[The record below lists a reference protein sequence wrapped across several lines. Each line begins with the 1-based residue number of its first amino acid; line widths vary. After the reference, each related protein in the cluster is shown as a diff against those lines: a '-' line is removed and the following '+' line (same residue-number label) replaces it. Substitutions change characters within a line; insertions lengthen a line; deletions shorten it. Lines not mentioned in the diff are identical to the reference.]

1 MSDVVAEGSNLFNH
15 PDTRHQ
21 ISGYPATPKPDQ
33 QKRFRG
39 LGSTYATLLIGVVIG
54 VLSFIGFFGLDRAL
68 GTDPVYQWPAGDQ
81 AQHIAGA
88 FAYLDADWGFPLFNT
103 DRINSPGGVN
113 IIFTDSAPFAGLIAK
128 IFNSLTGIRF
138 NYLGSWFA
146 VLWIGQ
152 AAGGAFLARQAGL
165 QHPLLVA
172 SAAVIALAWPAFLNR
187 HFHLAL
193 GSHFLLLFALGLY
206 LKTIRVPERAST
218 AISWSFLLGVAIWTH
233 AYLFLMSFALF
244 VAAYGDL
251 LLQRR
256 QRVMKAVAI
265 VACVSAWCTALALA
279 GGYQTAGNIDAVGYG
294 SFQLDLL
301 AFVWP
306 HGSALWEAPV
316 IFSAESAF
324 EGFNYLGA
332 GGLLCLLV
340 GVFLVSKPHLRT
352 LMHHPL
358 FVLCVLGMLAFA
370 ITNNVTYAG
379 RQLFHFELPVQAFPF
394 STFRA
399 SGRFGWLFGYVLVFG
414 FFALIIQSL
423 WPRSRR
429 LAVAAAVSIA
439 ALQAYDARQL
449 LHGMQNGWTAK
460 PLTELESTVS
470 RSTFVRFWPPIDCLP
485 EGQSKTAA
493 IEALAVV
500 ARAGKPTN
508 GAHIARGASLDCSGT
523 TPQGAPGILT
533 ITPAELPVDDVT
545 CVRDG
550 LVRFCRSGG

>member
-1 MSDVVAEGSNLFNH
+1 MNPL
-15 PDTRHQ
+15 DTRHQ
-21 ISGYPATPKPDQ
+21 ISASSATSRPLQHKH
-33 QKRFRG
+33 FRT
-39 LGSTYATLLIGVVIG
+39 LSSTHAALIGVVIG

-88 FAYLDADWGFPLFNT
+88 FAYLDADWAFPLFET
-103 DRINSPGGVN
+103 DRINAPEGVN

-128 IFNSLTGIRF
+128 IFHSLTGVRF

-152 AAGGAFLARQAGL
+152 AAGGAFLACQMGL
-165 QHPLLVA
+165 RHPLVA
-172 SAAVIALAWPAFLNR
+172 ASMAVIALAWPAFLNR

-193 GSHFLLLFALGLY
+193 GSHFLLLFALGFY
-206 LKTIRVPERAST
+206 LKTIRVPERAF
-218 AISWSFLLGVAIWTH
+218 AAVSWSLLLGVALWTH

-244 VAAYGDL
+244 MAAYGDL

-256 QRVMKAVAI
+256 ERVTKVAATI
-265 VACVSAWCTALALA
+265 VCVFAWCAALAFV
-279 GGYQTAGNIDAVGYG
+279 GGYQSAGTINAVGYG
-294 SFQLDLL
+294 NFQLDLL
-301 AFVWP
+301 AYVWP

-316 IFSAESAF
+316 IFSPESAF

-340 GVFLVSKPHLRT
+340 GVFVVRKSHLCT
-352 LMHHPL
+352 LMRHPL
-358 FVLCVLGMLAFA
+358 FVLCILGMLAFA

-379 RQLFHFELPVQAFPF
+379 RQLFHFDLPVQTFPF

-414 FFALIIQSL
+414 FFALIIRSL
-423 WPRSRR
+423 WLRSSR
-429 LAVAAAVSIA
+429 LAIAAAVLIA
-439 ALQAYDARQL
+439 ALQAYDGRQL
-449 LHGMQNGWTAK
+449 LQGMQNGWTAK
-460 PLTELESTVS
+460 SLTELEATVS
-470 RSTFVRFWPPIDCLP
+470 RSTFVQFWPPIDCFP

-500 ARAGKPTN
+500 ARAGKPTD
-508 GAHIARGASLDCSGT
+508 GAHVARAASLDCSGK
-523 TPQGAPGILT
+523 PPKDAPGILT
-533 ITPAELPVDDVT
+533 ISPAELPDGDVR
-545 CVRDG
+545 CVRDK
-550 LVRFCRSGG
+550 LLKFCMSRRLDQLLT